1 MPATVAGRHR
11 GAPAQTTP
19 SGLVAQVQRGR
30 GDPAVGAVLRLAE
43 RMPGPFTRHPQAH
56 VGVEQPRAGPNHL
69 GAADVVLGPP
79 EPSLAP

>member
-1 MPATVAGRHR
+1 MGRTEAPVPPALGIAAAECG
-11 GAPAQTTP
+11 GP
-19 SGLVAQVQRGR
+19 QVQRGR
-30 GDPAVGAVLRLAE
+30 GDPAAGVVLRLAE

-56 VGVEQPRAGPNHL
+56 VGVEQPRAGPDHL